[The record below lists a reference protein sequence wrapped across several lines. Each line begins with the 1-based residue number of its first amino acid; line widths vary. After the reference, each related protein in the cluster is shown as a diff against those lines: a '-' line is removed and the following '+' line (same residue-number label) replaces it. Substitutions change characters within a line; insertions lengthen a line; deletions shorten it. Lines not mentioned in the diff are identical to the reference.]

1 LSWKKNLLFLVQAKS
16 NEIETKME
24 LRTVVIF
31 STVVLVL
38 CLMSIASVGAT
49 SDLAVDFPGRKLNL
63 NVPSLSEMMLI
74 TVCAG
79 WVAFVLRIKL

>member
-1 LSWKKNLLFLVQAKS
+1 
-16 NEIETKME
+16 
-24 LRTVVIF
+24 
-31 STVVLVL
+31 
-38 CLMSIASVGAT
+38 MSIASVGAT